1 MHKEGLIESTLN
13 SKTFQK
19 IYSKE
24 RLDAYRRQL
33 VCLECDQLVEETV
46 GFHGKVLLGTKQ
58 DMDDI
63 YHAILKIYENRDK
76 LI

>member
-1 MHKEGLIESTLN
+1 MHKEGLIEETLN

-24 RLDAYRRQL
+24 RLDSYLQQL
-33 VCLECDQLVEETV
+33 DCPECDRLVEETV
-46 GFHGKVLLGTKQ
+46 GFHSKVLLGTKK

-63 YHAILKIYENRDK
+63 YHAILKIYDNRDK